1 MRARICTS
9 VNNLGVDH
17 DLELSRTS
25 TRLFFLAT
33 MNLCYAMYNLFLQ
46 DLINVVLPICN
57 FFIIL
62 FAFAALETEL
72 EEKQRNKMEVIV
84 VEHI

>member
-1 MRARICTS
+1 M
-9 VNNLGVDH
+9 
-17 DLELSRTS
+17 ELSSTS

-33 MNLCYAMYNLFLQ
+33 LNIVYAMYSTFQQEWL
-46 DLINVVLPICN
+46 NVILPILN

-62 FAFAALETEL
+62 FAFAAIENEL
-72 EEKQRNKMEVIV
+72 EEKQRIFREVTM

>member
-1 MRARICTS
+1 M
-9 VNNLGVDH
+9 
-17 DLELSRTS
+17 ELSSTS

-33 MNLCYAMYNLFLQ
+33 LNIVYAMYSTFQQEWL
-46 DLINVVLPICN
+46 NVILPILN

-62 FAFAALETEL
+62 FAFAAIENEL
-72 EEKQRNKMEVIV
+72 EEKQRKFREVTM